1 MDKQEQQYI
10 RMTTAPIEPLLLKL
24 SVPTIF
30 SMLITSLYNMADTYF
45 VGNLG
50 TSATGAVGVA
60 FSLMAVIQAIGF
72 FFGHG
77 SGTTISRQ
85 LGSHHAEEAGKM
97 AASGFFLCMICGM
110 IIAALGLIFLEP
122 LALALGSTETILPYA
137 MDYMRCILIA
147 MPFMA
152 SALTLNN
159 QLRFQGY
166 TNYAMVGIVSG
177 GILNII
183 LDPIFIYV
191 LEMGVSGAAFAT
203 AISQFVSWCLLLHG
217 TYRAGCVAVS
227 PRNFHPTKEHIHLII
242 RGGSPSLVRQ
252 SFGSVATI
260 CLNHAAGPW
269 GDAAIAAMGIVNKII
284 QFFYS
289 VMFGFG
295 QAFQPIC
302 GFNYGAKNYDRVKK
316 AYLFAIKIAT
326 AVLTT
331 VGIVCFIFAPQ
342 VVSFFRDDPDVILYG
357 ALALRLQSLTLPI
370 IPLIGMSNMMTQTI
384 GKTMQANLLAAS
396 WQGMIFIPLALIL
409 PLFLDFLGVQLSQPL
424 ANIVTA
430 SIAFPVV
437 RNVFREM
444 DEETQSLTSQ

>member
-1 MDKQEQQYI
+1 MDKQEQQFI
-10 RMTTAPIEPLLLKL
+10 RMTTHPVEPLLLKL

-30 SMLITSLYNMADTYF
+30 SMLITSIYNMADTYF

-50 TSATGAVGVA
+50 TSATGAVGVS

-97 AASGFFLCMICGM
+97 AASGFFLCMICGAF
-110 IIAALGLIFLEP
+110 ISVLGLCFLEP
-122 LALALGSTETILPYA
+122 LALALGSTRTILPYA
-137 MDYMRCILIA
+137 KDYMRFILLA

-177 GILNII
+177 GVLNIF
-183 LDPIFIYV
+183 LDPLFIYV
-191 LEMGVSGAAFAT
+191 FHMGVSGAALAT
-203 AISQFVSWCLLLHG
+203 AVSQFVSWCLLLRG
-217 TYRAGCVAVS
+217 TWRDGCVAVDS
-227 PRNFHPTKEHIHLII
+227 RNFRPRLEHLRLIV
-242 RGGSPSLVRQ
+242 RGGSPSLIRQ

-269 GDAAIAAMGIVNKII
+269 GDAAIAAMGVVSKVI

-302 GFNYGAKNYDRVKK
+302 GFNYGAKKYDRVKAAFK
-316 AYLFAIKIAT
+316 FALKISTCALT
-326 AVLTT
+326 AF
-331 VGIVCFIFAPQ
+331 GIVCFIFAPNLIG
-342 VVSFFRDDPDVILYG
+342 FFRDDQEVVKYG
-357 ALALRLQSLTLPI
+357 ALALRLQCLTLPI
-370 IPLIGMSNMMTQTI
+370 VPLIGMSNMMTQTI
-384 GKTMQANLLAAS
+384 GKTMQANLLAAA
-396 WQGMIFIPLALIL
+396 WQGLIFIPLSMIL
-409 PLFLDFLGVQLSQPL
+409 PVFLDFLGVQLSQPI
-424 ANIVTA
+424 ANLVTA
-430 SIAFPVV
+430 SIALPVIIK
-437 RNVFREM
+437 VFREM
-444 DEETQSLTSQ
+444 DTESEKCQ